1 MVNIIYEFLSFHSIR
16 CPAWCD
22 RILMNDLAMGIIHQV
37 YIYYYLLCYEDYESL
52 SFVVTVDIIFCHYLA
67 MNITY

>member
-1 MVNIIYEFLSFHSIR
+1 
-16 CPAWCD
+16 
-22 RILMNDLAMGIIHQV
+22 MGIIHQV